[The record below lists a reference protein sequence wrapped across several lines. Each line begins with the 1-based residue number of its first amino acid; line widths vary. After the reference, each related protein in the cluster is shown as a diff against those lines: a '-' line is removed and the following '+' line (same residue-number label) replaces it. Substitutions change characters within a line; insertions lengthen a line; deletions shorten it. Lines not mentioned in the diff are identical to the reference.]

1 MFARALTFENIMRQ
15 RRVEVVVRGRAAQ
28 VRLVARSL
36 RRAGLAVRVPRA
48 LAERYGVVETRVEQA
63 PIGLASQVAL
73 ERIFDSLAN
82 ETSVPR
88 LHTLVNDGAL
98 LKAGL
103 HAALYQHQKVSFF
116 FCSLVG
122 LFCLYSRSLL
132 TLNAY
137 LRRAYP
143 GCSAASCEEKWV

>member
-1 MFARALTFENIMRQ
+1 MMLARALTFANIMRQ

-88 LHTLVNDGAL
+88 LHELVNDGAL

-103 HAALYQHQKVSFF
+103 HATLYQHQKVSFLV
-116 FCSLVG
+116 CSLVG
-122 LFCLYSRSLL
+122 LFAS
-132 TLNAY
+132 TLG
-137 LRRAYP
+137 LF
-143 GCSAASCEEKWV
+143 